1 MQFEHDVQRQ
11 AHARVREYLGELF
24 DDLYHDEKDGHFYV
38 TYGSTVLEVAID
50 PYGPEDAAV
59 VVSSYC
65 VQNVDLEEDLL
76 LGLLEL
82 NHQTPFG
89 AFSLVDRDIF
99 FHYTVFGSSL
109 DRRSLLGAI
118 AAVATVSDDY
128 DDRIVAKYGGQTAL
142 DRIAQTGGR
151 RTRRERGSGKKS

>member
-1 MQFEHDVQRQ
+1 MPFEHDVQRH
-11 AHARVREYLGELF
+11 AHERVRVYLGELF
-24 DDLYHDEKDGHFYV
+24 EDLYQDEPEGPFYV

-65 VQNVDLEEDLL
+65 VQDVELEEDLL

-89 AFSLVDRDIF
+89 AFSLVDRDVF
-99 FHYTVFGSSL
+99 FHYTIFGSSL
-109 DRRSLLGAI
+109 ERRSLLGAI
-118 AAVATVSDDY
+118 AAVATVSDDW
-128 DDRIVAKYGGQTAL
+128 DDRIVAKFGGQTAL
-142 DRIAQTGGR
+142 DRIVETGGR
-151 RTRRERGSGKKS
+151 KKRRERGRAKKE

>member
-11 AHARVREYLGELF
+11 AHERVREYLGELF
-24 DDLYHDEKDGHFYV
+24 ENLYQDEQDGHFYV
-38 TYGSTVLEVAID
+38 TYGSTVLEVAVD

-151 RTRRERGSGKKS
+151 RTRRERGSK

>member
-1 MQFEHDVQRQ
+1 MQFEHEVQRQ
-11 AHARVREYLGELF
+11 AHTRVREYLGELF
-24 DDLYHDEKDGHFYV
+24 DSPYQDENDGHFYV
-38 TYGSTVLEVAID
+38 TYGSTVLEVAVD

-65 VQNVDLEEDLL
+65 VQDVELDLDLL

-89 AFSLVDRDIF
+89 AFSLVDRDVF
-99 FHYTVFGSSL
+99 FHYTIFGSGL

-118 AAVATVSDDY
+118 AAVATVSDDW
-128 DDRIVAKYGGQTAL
+128 DDRIVAKFGGQTAL
-142 DRIAQTGGR
+142 DRIVETGGR
-151 RTRRERGSGKKS
+151 KTRREKGSGKQK

>member
-1 MQFEHDVQRQ
+1 MQDV
-11 AHARVREYLGELF
+11 EL
-24 DDLYHDEKDGHFYV
+24 DL
-38 TYGSTVLEVAID
+38 
-50 PYGPEDAAV
+50 
-59 VVSSYC
+59 
-65 VQNVDLEEDLL
+65 DLL

-99 FHYTVFGSSL
+99 FHYTIFGSGL